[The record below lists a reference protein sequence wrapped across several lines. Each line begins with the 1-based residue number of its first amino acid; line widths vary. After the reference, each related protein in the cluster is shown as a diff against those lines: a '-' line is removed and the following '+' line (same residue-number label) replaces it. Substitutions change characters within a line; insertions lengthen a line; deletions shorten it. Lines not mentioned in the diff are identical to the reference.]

1 MGLTCAQL
9 TPSSTRLEGF
19 TTHKVDVKEAIEFEV
34 TLGSSTHA
42 SQELV
47 KFHVVDVE
55 LTYNAILGVPLQVAF
70 DMVVSLPHQQVKF
83 PTLTGVVEVRSDPRS
98 RLAYLIKT
106 KKRYSLSGVHCERMS
121 TVQEEYREILVHP
134 SYLEKK

>member
-34 TLGSSTHA
+34 TLGSSTHPR
-42 SQELV
+42 QELV

-55 LTYNAILGVPLQVAF
+55 STYNAILGVPLQVAF
-70 DMVVSLPHQQVKF
+70 DMVVSLSHQRVKF
-83 PTLTGVVEVRSDPRS
+83 PTPTGVAEVRSDPRS
-98 RLAYLIKT
+98 LLAYFIKT
-106 KKRYSLSGVHCERMS
+106 KKCRSPPGVHCEHIS
-121 TVQEEYREILVHP
+121 TV
-134 SYLEKK
+134 